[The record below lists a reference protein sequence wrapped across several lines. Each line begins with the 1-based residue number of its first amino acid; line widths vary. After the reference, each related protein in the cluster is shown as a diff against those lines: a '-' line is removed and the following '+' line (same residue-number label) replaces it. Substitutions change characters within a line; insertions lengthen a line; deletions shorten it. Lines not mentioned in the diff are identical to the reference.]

1 MCWAF
6 VICICSYYSFRLN
19 TSSRKSLQRSLFH
32 FPVFIFINFFS
43 GVLQLHSDKLLM
55 PFHLCIDA
63 KSFRL
68 KAMQVRVRRYSDS
81 EKHLLKSSQ
90 WRSWPCSGFWCLGSE
105 NGLKR
110 SSCGTAR
117 NSSSD
122 RKCGTM
128 ANSLSLFF
136 LFIFLSL
143 SFFLVWLFIKY

>member
-1 MCWAF
+1 MHMLLLFIQIKYAIKE
-6 VICICSYYSFRLN
+6 V
-19 TSSRKSLQRSLFH
+19 SLQRSLFH

-90 WRSWPCSGFWCLGSE
+90 
-105 NGLKR
+105 
-110 SSCGTAR
+110 
-117 NSSSD
+117 
-122 RKCGTM
+122 
-128 ANSLSLFF
+128 
-136 LFIFLSL
+136 
-143 SFFLVWLFIKY
+143 